1 MVNLYCV
8 GELKCVVGI
17 NPGYFIKMDMKVRA
31 KYRLSI
37 DR

>member
-8 GELKCVVGI
+8 SEVKCVVGI
-17 NPGYFIKMDMKVRA
+17 NLVYFIKMDMKVSP